1 MTQFEFDQLSI
12 LANAWT
18 LLAATKSE
26 PEAAQLGRCA
36 EELRQWLRHA
46 DTTPGEAVEGEPA
59 ILPPIPRNDPL
70 PKIEGA

>member
-18 LLAATKSE
+18 LLSTTKGDA
-26 PEAAQLGRCA
+26 EAKQLHRCA

-46 DTTPGEAVEGEPA
+46 DTAPGEAPEGEPFP
-59 ILPPIPRNDPL
+59 LPPIPRNDPL
-70 PKIEGA
+70 PRIEE